1 MITTLRLT
9 NFRGFKSLDLAGLRP
24 VNLVVGRNNAGKT
37 SLLEA
42 IVLIADPQKIGQLQ
56 DSFRSPGAA
65 GQRDSVR
72 WLMRDGSDVVTSQIE
87 AEEEGQAHRL
97 LLSTRAQ
104 GTVTQNGFQIFANF
118 ERFVAAIPGG
128 QKALKFRVISVKPQS
143 PDEIVK
149 LFGLAVSRKGGEELM
164 DKLFHDMDNRIR
176 KVRAN
181 PGDDGIQVRF
191 DIDLSEMV
199 PLSQMGQGANRLI
212 SIFSQLIVQDTDICV
227 IDEIENGIHHSMLEQ
242 VWAGIAVAAK
252 NLRIQVFAT
261 THSYECIEAADSA
274 FAMQKSYDFSIIQLF
289 RSTDGVQG
297 RVLDRKHIEAA
308 LSGKIDLR

>member
-1 MITTLRLT
+1 
-9 NFRGFKSLDLAGLRP
+9 
-24 VNLVVGRNNAGKT
+24 
-37 SLLEA
+37 
-42 IVLIADPQKIGQLQ
+42 
-56 DSFRSPGAA
+56 
-65 GQRDSVR
+65 
-72 WLMRDGSDVVTSQIE
+72 
-87 AEEEGQAHRL
+87 
-97 LLSTRAQ
+97 
-104 GTVTQNGFQIFANF
+104 
-118 ERFVAAIPGG
+118 
-128 QKALKFRVISVKPQS
+128 
-143 PDEIVK
+143 
-149 LFGLAVSRKGGEELM
+149 M